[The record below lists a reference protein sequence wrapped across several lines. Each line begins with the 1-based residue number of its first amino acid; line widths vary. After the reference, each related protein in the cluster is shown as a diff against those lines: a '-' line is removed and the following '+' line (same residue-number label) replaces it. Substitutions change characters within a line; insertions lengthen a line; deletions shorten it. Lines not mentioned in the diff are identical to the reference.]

1 MHTHTCSASRLPNR
15 VLVALSRSLF
25 RSLTHTNS
33 LSNAHTLQAASLANR
48 KLLADTLQLIHELPM
63 DQIKK
68 KSEKGVETTFHD
80 NMGHVEESEIGKSVR
95 FVQNAME
102 SDKTSGLSL

>member
-1 MHTHTCSASRLPNR
+1 
-15 VLVALSRSLF
+15 
-25 RSLTHTNS
+25 
-33 LSNAHTLQAASLANR
+33 
-48 KLLADTLQLIHELPM
+48 M

-102 SDKTSGLSL
+102 SDKTSGSSLSHKLTRARAHTRYTRIRSCVCTRSHICTHKLSYMYIHTRSQVQQAIWSLLYT